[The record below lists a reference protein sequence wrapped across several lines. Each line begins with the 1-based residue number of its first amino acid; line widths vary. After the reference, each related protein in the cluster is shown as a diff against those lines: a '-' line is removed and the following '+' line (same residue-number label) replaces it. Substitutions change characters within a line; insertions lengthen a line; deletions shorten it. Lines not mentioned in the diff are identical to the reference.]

1 MNNGIF
7 TSEYSPPPAP
17 LAQGYAPPAMT
28 LPFRRG
34 QNRTRIPVVTVT
46 QSGFGLTSPVVLT
59 SAITS
64 GLGLALPVSDPNVFT
79 TSHGPSNLG
88 TTNPNAWRSVP
99 AGTAGSGAIS
109 TMVLTFAVS
118 GAYNVAGFSFWN
130 LGQTTTVADQ
140 GISSATIEYQTL
152 SGSWVAL
159 SGEGI
164 PSSFNRGPAS
174 STSISAQVITFPA
187 PIATANIRFRNMSN
201 FGGLATSLNNR
212 IGFSEIQFFA
222 MH

>member
-1 MNNGIF
+1 M
-7 TSEYSPPPAP
+7 P
-17 LAQGYAPPAMT
+17 

-79 TSHGPSNLG
+79 TVHGASNLG
-88 TTNPNAWRSVP
+88 ATPNAWRSNP
-99 AGTAGSGAIS
+99 ASGFNAIS

-130 LGQTTTVADQ
+130 LGGSTVSADQ

-159 SGEGI
+159 SGPGV
-164 PSSFNRGPAS
+164 PSSFNKGS
-174 STSISAQVITFPA
+174 NSLTSISAQVITFPA
-187 PIATANIRFRNMSN
+187 PVATTSIRFRNMSN